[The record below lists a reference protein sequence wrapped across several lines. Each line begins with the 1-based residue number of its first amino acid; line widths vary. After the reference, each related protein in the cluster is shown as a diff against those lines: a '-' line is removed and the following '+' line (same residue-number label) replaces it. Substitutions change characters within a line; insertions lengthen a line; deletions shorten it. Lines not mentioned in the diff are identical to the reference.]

1 MQLEK
6 RGDGLSL
13 RNLAACLRAQDAAG
27 AGVLDFDG
35 FVLGLKKYK
44 YVQYNIIQKTVCS
57 YQFHEL
63 IFCIIVFSLLLLKS
77 KH

>member
-13 RNLAACLRAQDAAG
+13 RNLAACLRAQDAAC

-35 FVLGLKKYK
+35 FVLALKKYK
-44 YVQYNIIQKTVCS
+44 YVQNYHITI
-57 YQFHEL
+57 
-63 IFCIIVFSLLLLKS
+63 LKI
-77 KH
+77 

>member
-44 YVQYNIIQKTVCS
+44 YVQNYHIII
-57 YQFHEL
+57 L
-63 IFCIIVFSLLLLKS
+63 II
-77 KH
+77 